1 MARKL
6 DEEKRTRILEAARD
20 AFGSVGFQL
29 TTIKNI
35 AAATGIAQ
43 GTVYTYFGSKEELF
57 DEVVNGIWE
66 KFTEGLGEI
75 TLRGGSMTRKFT
87 EFLDFGFELLVQVHP
102 LLRGMYTEANRKELL
117 REKVEAICQYIDAL
131 FASADARPLLFGDLS
146 DEARRFNLNMMVSG
160 ILFRTSLTPPERLQ
174 NEIEYLKNGVLRGLG
189 ERVSLG
195 ELI

>member
-20 AFGSVGFQL
+20 AFGSEGFQQ
-29 TTIKNI
+29 TTIKHI

-66 KFTEGLGEI
+66 KFAEGLSEI

-117 REKVEAICQYIDAL
+117 REKVEAICQYIDEL
-131 FASADARPLLFGDLS
+131 FVSADARPLLFDDLS
-146 DEARRFNLNMMVSG
+146 DEARRFNLNMIVSG
-160 ILFRTSLTPPERLQ
+160 ILFRTSLTTPERLVG
-174 NEIEYLKNGVLRGLG
+174 EIEYLKTGVLKGLG
-189 ERVSLG
+189 ERMANGVLS
-195 ELI
+195 